1 MHAAT
6 LVGSMVAS
14 GNPATASSLT
24 TTSNGTDGDDD
35 PGEPPHSTSSRFPS
49 SATHWQAAGTT
60 MMPNSVT
67 LDPTVTSGVYN
78 SSSSGATVEDVALLQ
93 DLLLLDLPVSPSPS
107 TQITGLDHVNVNALY
122 SFPESSDG
130 LLGVAVKTEPLLVR
144 DVMMPNAQ
152 DATESSPNSVDAGSF
167 LLAALKDEPS
177 ASTKGKKPKKAIDM
191 EENGENETPSSAT
204 SQWLKW
210 EEDPNQVLDCAEL
223 PNASTLEVRRIKN
236 RDSMRRSR
244 QRQRDELDAMKETV
258 AQLESQYEELCLRT
272 ASTSLPLLDAQI
284 NSNDST
290 SSSHLDSKTKARE
303 YSYMEAIEV
312 AKRLGA
318 ENLFLK
324 ASIQDQASWKLQL
337 YRVLES
343 LSFTGQ
349 VDGKAAA
356 TPMDVDSGV
365 PSTLEREEM
374 RAIYGFSPLS
384 DEAVKDVIL
393 DSTRQVQDVQNELLR
408 SQFIKSPRDR
418 LTVFGWDIRRR
429 MEGNEMEF
437 AFVKRFPNA
446 SAYQIMKKTWD
457 ADLKLERFRKIK
469 SETRRLDILQ
479 HANANTYVLGRDVRF
494 PDDKAVFR
502 TVYLRFRMET
512 SSELPSSPSGGVS
525 HPLCKNGYVIGTQSI
540 NPPLAPGE
548 QPMLPSIEDHE
559 RLVWADMTLWM
570 EFFNVKDTASG
581 KDCCEVRWT
590 GKTNYKSETQAYR
603 SAADTLLGLL
613 RWEALA
619 IAPVLTIC

>member
-1 MHAAT
+1 
-6 LVGSMVAS
+6 MVAS
-14 GNPATASSLT
+14 DNLTAASSLT
-24 TTSNGTDGDDD
+24 SSNGNDGDDD
-35 PGEPPHSTSSRFPS
+35 PGESPHHSTRFASSHWQE
-49 SATHWQAAGTT
+49 SATTMAG
-60 MMPNSVT
+60 
-67 LDPTVTSGVYN
+67 
-78 SSSSGATVEDVALLQ
+78 GATVEDVALLQ
-93 DLLLLDLPVSPSPS
+93 DLLLLDLPVTSQSAGQVVS
-107 TQITGLDHVNVNALY
+107 ALY
-122 SFPESSDG
+122 SFRESNDDSLVG
-130 LLGVAVKTEPLLVR
+130 AAMKTEPLPVR
-144 DVMMPNAQ
+144 DVTPLDPHLVM
-152 DATESSPNSVDAGSF
+152 ESSPSSVDNGDF
-167 LLAALKDEPS
+167 LLAALKNESSLTGSS
-177 ASTKGKKPKKAIDM
+177 APTKGKKSVKSKKTTTKKKTKAVDT
-191 EENGENETPSSAT
+191 EENGENETLSAT

-210 EEDPNQVLDCAEL
+210 DDPNQVLDCAEL
-223 PNASTLEVRRIKN
+223 PNASALEVRRIKN

-272 ASTSLPLLDAQI
+272 ASTSLPLLDAQA
-284 NSNDST
+284 
-290 SSSHLDSKTKARE
+290 SSSHQDSKIKARE

-349 VDGKAAA
+349 GVNGDTEGVV
-356 TPMDVDSGV
+356 TPMDIDSGV
-365 PSTLEREEM
+365 PSTLECEEM

-384 DEAVKDVIL
+384 EETVKDVIL

-408 SQFIKSPRDR
+408 NQFIKSPCDR
-418 LTVFGWDIRRR
+418 LTIFGWDIRRR

-457 ADLKLERFRKIK
+457 ADLKLDRFRKIK

-494 PDDKAVFR
+494 PDDRSVFR

-512 SSELPSSPSGGVS
+512 SSEVPSSPSGGVS

-548 QPMLPSIEDHE
+548 LPMLPSIEDHE

-570 EFFNVKDTASG
+570 EFFNVTDATSG

>member
-1 MHAAT
+1 MRAAA
-6 LVGSMVAS
+6 VGASMVVT
-14 GNPATASSLT
+14 GVDQSSS
-24 TTSNGTDGDDD
+24 TSLNTSSNDGDDD
-35 PGEPPHSTSSRFPS
+35 PGEPSSFFV
-49 SATHWQAAGTT
+49 A
-60 MMPNSVT
+60 
-67 LDPTVTSGVYN
+67 
-78 SSSSGATVEDVALLQ
+78 EDVALLQ
-93 DLLLLDLPVSPSPS
+93 DLLLNVPPSHQAHGGNDTAGSTVLYPATSDSP
-107 TQITGLDHVNVNALY
+107 QY
-122 SFPESSDG
+122 
-130 LLGVAVKTEPLLVR
+130 VKTEPFQAP
-144 DVMMPNAQ
+144 VMMVPAPAAPLEPICIN
-152 DATESSPNSVDAGSF
+152 SSPNSVDFQPNAFKNEHQQTEGLSIE
-167 LLAALKDEPS
+167 ATKDETQQKS
-177 ASTKGKKPKKAIDM
+177 MEAKNSTKSGTEA
-191 EENGENETPSSAT
+191 SAT
-204 SQWLKW
+204 EKKKSDSSNSSNSGSEGGQLTPTSQSQWLKW
-210 EEDPNQVLDCAEL
+210 ENPNQVLDCAEL
-223 PNASTLEVRRIKN
+223 PNASALE
-236 RDSMRRSR
+236 
-244 QRQRDELDAMKETV
+244 ETV

-272 ASTSLPLLDAQI
+272 SSTTLPLLDSQPDSAQQ
-284 NSNDST
+284 SGSLVT
-290 SSSHLDSKTKARE
+290 ARE

-343 LSFTGQ
+343 MSFTDQ
-349 VDGKAAA
+349 VPSA
-356 TPMDVDSGV
+356 TAMDVDS
-365 PSTLEREEM
+365 SDDSTSTATLEREEM

-384 DEAVKDVIL
+384 EEEVKDVIL
-393 DSTRQVQDVQNELLR
+393 DSTRQVQGVQNELLR
-408 SQFIKSPRDR
+408 NQFIKSPRDR

-429 MEGNEMEF
+429 MDGNEMEF

-457 ADLKLERFRKIK
+457 ADLKLDRFKKIK

-494 PDDKAVFR
+494 PDDKVVFR

-512 SSELPSSPSGGVS
+512 SSELPSSPSHGVS

-540 NPPLAPGE
+540 NPVLTPNEL
-548 QPMLPSIEDHE
+548 PMLPCIADHE

-570 EFFNVKDTASG
+570 EFFNVKDSATG
-581 KDCCEVRWT
+581 KDFCEVRWT

>member
-1 MHAAT
+1 MT
-6 LVGSMVAS
+6 LGGSMVAS
-14 GNPATASSLT
+14 SS
-24 TTSNGTDGDDD
+24 NDGDDD
-35 PGEPPHSTSSRFPS
+35 PGEPPQHPRFSSS
-49 SATHWQAAGTT
+49 THWSTATTTT
-60 MMPNSVT
+60 MMMMMSGAVEPTTNSF
-67 LDPTVTSGVYN
+67 YN
-78 SSSSGATVEDVALLQ
+78 SSGTTVEDVALLQ
-93 DLLLLDLPVSPSPS
+93 DLLLLDLPVPSQPTHS
-107 TQITGLDHVNVNALY
+107 SDHVNALY
-122 SFPESSDG
+122 SFPESSDRQ
-130 LLGVAVKTEPLLVR
+130 LGAAVKTESFPVRGVTPLDAR
-144 DVMMPNAQ
+144 DAN
-152 DATESSPNSVDAGSF
+152 ESSPSI
-167 LLAALKDEPS
+167 LLTVLKDDADKS
-177 ASTKGKKPKKAIDM
+177 APNKGKKATTKKAKAAVEPPPAPEDRSD
-191 EENGENETPSSAT
+191 NQSAAAPT

-210 EEDPNQVLDCAEL
+210 EDPNDVLDCTEL

-244 QRQRDELDAMKETV
+244 QRQREELDTMRDTV
-258 AQLESQYEELCLRT
+258 AHLEGQYEELCVRT
-272 ASTSLPLLDAQI
+272 ASTALPLLDAQ
-284 NSNDST
+284 T
-290 SSSHLDSKTKARE
+290 HSSIKARE

-349 VDGKAAA
+349 LDGSTEGTTTA
-356 TPMDVDSGV
+356 MDVDSGGV
-365 PSTLEREEM
+365 PTTLEREEM

-384 DEAVKDVIL
+384 EEEVKDVIL
-393 DSTRQVQDVQNELLR
+393 DSTRQVQDVQNELLHT
-408 SQFIKSPRDR
+408 QFVKSPRDR

-429 MEGNEMEF
+429 MEGNEMAF

-457 ADLKLERFRKIK
+457 ADFKLDRFRKIK

-479 HANANTYVLGRDVRF
+479 QANANTYVLGRDVRF
-494 PDDKAVFR
+494 PDDQVVFR

-512 SSELPSSPSGGVS
+512 SSDLPSSPSGGVS

-540 NPPLAPGE
+540 NPGLAHDE
-548 QPMLPSIEDHE
+548 LPMLPSIEDHE

-570 EFFNVKDTASG
+570 EFFNVTDAASG
-581 KDCCEVRWT
+581 KDFCEVRWT

>member
-1 MHAAT
+1 MRAAT
-6 LVGSMVAS
+6 LGGSMVAS
-14 GNPATASSLT
+14 DNPTAASSLT
-24 TTSNGTDGDDD
+24 SSNGNDGDDD
-35 PGEPPHSTSSRFPS
+35 PGEPPHHSMRFPS
-49 SATHWQAAGTT
+49 SHWQESATLMAG
-60 MMPNSVT
+60 
-67 LDPTVTSGVYN
+67 
-78 SSSSGATVEDVALLQ
+78 GATVEDVALLQ
-93 DLLLLDLPVSPSPS
+93 DLLLLDLPVTSQSAD
-107 TQITGLDHVNVNALY
+107 QMNALY
-122 SFPESSDG
+122 SFPDSNDDS
-130 LLGVAVKTEPLLVR
+130 LLGAAVKTEPFPMR
-144 DVMMPNAQ
+144 DVTPL
-152 DATESSPNSVDAGSF
+152 DPYVVTESSPSSVDNEDF
-167 LLAALKDEPS
+167 LLAALKSESSLTGGS
-177 ASTKGKKPKKAIDM
+177 APTKGKKSAKSKKATTKKKAKAVGT
-191 EENGENETPSSAT
+191 EENGENKASSAT
-204 SQWLKW
+204 LQWFKW
-210 EEDPNQVLDCAEL
+210 EDSNQVLDCAEL
-223 PNASTLEVRRIKN
+223 PNASALEVRRIKN

-244 QRQRDELDAMKETV
+244 QRQRDDLDAMKETV

-272 ASTSLPLLDAQI
+272 TSTSRSLLDAQA
-284 NSNDST
+284 
-290 SSSHLDSKTKARE
+290 SSSHQDSKIQARE

-349 VDGKAAA
+349 GVNGNTEGAA
-356 TPMDVDSGV
+356 TPMDIDSGV
-365 PSTLEREEM
+365 PSTLECEEM

-384 DEAVKDVIL
+384 EEAVKDVIL

-408 SQFIKSPRDR
+408 NQFIKSPRDR

-437 AFVKRFPNA
+437 AFVKRFANA

-457 ADLKLERFRKIK
+457 ADLKLDRFRKIK

-479 HANANTYVLGRDVRF
+479 RANANTYVLGRDVRF
-494 PDDKAVFR
+494 PDDRSVFR

-548 QPMLPSIEDHE
+548 LPILPSIEDHE

-570 EFFNVKDTASG
+570 EFFNVTDAASG